1 MILTVTINPLLEQR
15 FTFTKVSPSIQN
27 RNGKVQLAAGG
38 KGINVN
44 RQLNILNVQN
54 IALTFAGGTYGKLFR
69 DSIKNDGIDFSLIN
83 THTETRI
90 CSVIINSAEKSISYY
105 FSENQTIT
113 KDETDK
119 FIAKMQKM
127 IQNCAIVIFSGSTPC
142 EEANKIFPTGI
153 EMANKYDKISICD
166 TYGSHLENCYSASPS
181 IVHNNVE
188 EVVNSLQIKLNDE
201 KDRLFF
207 LDSLYSKGIKQVYL
221 TDGDKNVYAS
231 NFDFH
236 YKVRVPNLKGVDST
250 GSGDAFVAGI
260 AYGWHNNLV
269 FDEQIK
275 FATALGAANAK
286 MFDVCNVPVDE
297 ARKFVE
303 LIELHPIGKKIKII
317 NDTPD

>member
-15 FTFTKVSPSIQN
+15 FTFTKVSSVVQN

-69 DSIKNDGIDFSLIN
+69 ESIKNEGIDFSLIH
-83 THTETRI
+83 THSDTRI

-105 FSENQTIT
+105 FSENQTIS
-113 KDETDK
+113 KDEIDK
-119 FIAKMQKM
+119 FIVKMQKM
-127 IQNCAIVIFSGSTPC
+127 IQNCAIVIFSGSSPC
-142 EEANKIFPTGI
+142 EEADKIFPAGI
-153 EMANKYDKISICD
+153 EMANKFDKISICD
-166 TYGSHLENCYSASPS
+166 TYGRHLDNCYSASPS

-188 EVVNSLQIKLNDE
+188 EVVNSLQINLNDE
-201 KDRLFF
+201 RDKLFF

-236 YKVRVPNLKGVDST
+236 YKVSVPNVKGVDST

-260 AYGWHNNLV
+260 AYGWNNNLV
-269 FDEQIK
+269 FNEQVK
-275 FATALGAANAK
+275 FATALGAANAQ
-286 MFDVCNVPVDE
+286 MFDVCNVPIDK
-297 ARKFVE
+297 ARKLVE
-303 LIELHPIGKKIKII
+303 SVEVHPIGKKIKTID
-317 NDTPD
+317 DTPD

>member
-15 FTFTKVSPSIQN
+15 FTFTKVSPLIQN
-27 RNGKVQLAAGG
+27 RNGNVQLAAGG

-44 RQLNILNVQN
+44 RQLNILNVHN

-69 DSIKNDGIDFSLIN
+69 ESIKNEGIDFSLIN

-90 CSVIINSAEKSISYY
+90 CSVIINSSEKSSSYY
-105 FSENQTIT
+105 FSKNQKIT
-113 KDETDK
+113 EEETDK
-119 FIAKMQKM
+119 FIVKMQKM
-127 IQNCAIVIFSGSTPC
+127 IQNCAIVIFSGSSPC
-142 EEANKIFPTGI
+142 EETDKIFPAGI
-153 EMANKYDKISICD
+153 KMANKYDKISICD
-166 TYGSHLENCYSASPS
+166 TYGRHLENCYSASPS

-188 EVVNSLQIKLNDE
+188 EVVNSLQLNLNDE
-201 KDRLFF
+201 KNRLFF

-221 TDGDKNVYAS
+221 TDGEKNVYAS

-236 YKVRVPNLKGVDST
+236 YKVRVPNIESVDST

-260 AYGWHNNLV
+260 AYGLQNNLV
-269 FDEQIK
+269 FNDQIK
-275 FATALGAANAK
+275 FATALGTANAQ

-303 LIELHPIGKKIKII
+303 YVEVHPIGKKIKLID
-317 NDTPD
+317 DTPD

>member
-15 FTFTKVSPSIQN
+15 FTFNYVSPVIQN
-27 RNGKVQLAAGG
+27 RNGNLQLAAGG

-54 IALTFAGGTYGKLFR
+54 IALTLAGGTYGKLFR
-69 DSIKNDGIDFSLIN
+69 DSIKNEGIDFSLIN
-83 THTETRI
+83 THTQTRI
-90 CSVIINSAEKSISYY
+90 CSVIIDSKEKSVSYY

-119 FIAKMQKM
+119 FILKMEKM
-127 IQNCAIVIFSGSTPC
+127 IQNCEMVIFSGSSPGK
-142 EEANKIFPTGI
+142 EADKIFPAGI
-153 EMANKYDKISICD
+153 EMANKNDKISICD
-166 TYGSHLENCYSASPS
+166 TYGRHLDNCYSASPR
-181 IVHNNVE
+181 IVHNNIE
-188 EVVNSLQIKLNDE
+188 EVVNSLQLNLNDE
-201 KDRLFF
+201 KDKLVF
-207 LDSLYSKGIKQVYL
+207 LDYLYNKGIKQVYL
-221 TDGDKNVYAS
+221 TDGDKKIYAS

-236 YKVRVPNLKGVDST
+236 YKVRVPNIKSVDST

-275 FATALGAANAK
+275 FATALGTTNAE

-303 LIELHPIGKKIKII
+303 SIDVHPIGKKIKII
-317 NDTPD
+317 DDTPN

>member
-15 FTFTKVSPSIQN
+15 FTFTKVSPVVQN
-27 RNGKVQLAAGG
+27 RKGKVQFAAGG
-38 KGINVN
+38 KGINVS
-44 RQLNILNVQN
+44 RQLNILNVKN

-69 DSIKNDGIDFSLIN
+69 ESIKNEGIDYSLIN

-90 CSVIINSAEKSISYY
+90 CSVIISTEEKSISYY

-113 KDETDK
+113 KNETDN
-119 FIAKMQKM
+119 FIGKMQKM
-127 IQNCAIVIFSGSTPC
+127 IQNCAIVIFSGSSPC
-142 EEANKIFPTGI
+142 KETDKIFPAGI
-153 EMANKYDKISICD
+153 EMANKYNKISICD
-166 TYGSHLENCYSASPS
+166 TYGHHLENCYSASPG
-181 IVHNNVE
+181 IVHNNIE
-188 EVVNSLQIKLNDE
+188 EVANYLQVKLIDE
-201 KDRLFF
+201 KDKLFF

-221 TDGDKNVYAS
+221 TDGDKSFYAS

-236 YKVRVPNLKGVDST
+236 YKIRVPNLKGVDST

-269 FDEQIK
+269 FTDQIK
-275 FATALGAANAK
+275 FATGLGTANAQ

-303 LIELHPIGKKIKII
+303 SVEVHPIGKKIKLID
-317 NDTPD
+317 DTPD

>member
-44 RQLNILNVQN
+44 RQLNILNVHN

-90 CSVIINSAEKSISYY
+90 CSVIINSAEKNISYY
-105 FSENQTIT
+105 FSENQKIT

-127 IQNCAIVIFSGSTPC
+127 IQNCAIVIFSGSSPC
-142 EEANKIFPTGI
+142 EEANNIFPEGI
-153 EMANKYDKISICD
+153 ELAKKYDKISICD

>member
-15 FTFTKVSPSIQN
+15 FTFNNVSPVIQN
-27 RNGKVQLAAGG
+27 RNGNLQLAAGG

-54 IALTFAGGTYGKLFR
+54 IALTFSGGTYGKLFR

-83 THTETRI
+83 THTQTRI
-90 CSVIINSAEKSISYY
+90 CSVIIDSKEKSVSYY

-119 FIAKMQKM
+119 FILKMEKM
-127 IQNCAIVIFSGSTPC
+127 IQNCEMVIFSGSSPGK
-142 EEANKIFPTGI
+142 EADKIFPAGI

-166 TYGSHLENCYSASPS
+166 TYGRHLDNCYSASPR
-181 IVHNNVE
+181 IVHNNIE
-188 EVVNSLQIKLNDE
+188 EVVNSLQLNLNDE
-201 KDRLFF
+201 KDKLVF
-207 LDSLYSKGIKQVYL
+207 LDYLYNKGIKQVYL
-221 TDGDKNVYAS
+221 TDGDKKVYAS

-236 YKVRVPNLKGVDST
+236 YKLSVPNIKSVDST

-269 FDEQIK
+269 FNEQIK
-275 FATALGAANAK
+275 FAAALGTANAE

-303 LIELHPIGKKIKII
+303 SIDVHPIGKKIKII
-317 NDTPD
+317 DDTPN

>member
-15 FTFTKVSPSIQN
+15 FTFTKVSSVVQN

-44 RQLNILNVQN
+44 RQLNILNVHN

-69 DSIKNDGIDFSLIN
+69 ESIKNEGIDFSLIH
-83 THTETRI
+83 THSDTRI

-105 FSENQTIT
+105 FSENQTIS
-113 KDETDK
+113 KDEIDK
-119 FIAKMQKM
+119 FIVKMQKM
-127 IQNCAIVIFSGSTPC
+127 IQNCAIVIFSGSSPC
-142 EEANKIFPTGI
+142 EEADKIFPAGI
-153 EMANKYDKISICD
+153 EMANKFDKISICD
-166 TYGSHLENCYSASPS
+166 TYGRHLDNCYSASPS

-188 EVVNSLQIKLNDE
+188 EVVNSLQINLNDE
-201 KDRLFF
+201 RDKLFF

-236 YKVRVPNLKGVDST
+236 YKVSVPNVKGVDST

-260 AYGWHNNLV
+260 AYGWNNNLV
-269 FDEQIK
+269 FNEQVK
-275 FATALGAANAK
+275 FATALGAANAQ
-286 MFDVCNVPVDE
+286 MFDVCNVPIDK
-297 ARKFVE
+297 ARKLVE
-303 LIELHPIGKKIKII
+303 SVEVHPIGKKIKTID
-317 NDTPD
+317 DTPD

>member
-15 FTFTKVSPSIQN
+15 FTFNKVSPTYQN
-27 RNGKVQLAAGG
+27 RNGKLRLAAGG

-44 RQLNILNVQN
+44 RQLNILNVHN
-54 IALTFAGGTYGKLFR
+54 IALTFVGGTYGKLFR
-69 DSIKNDGIDFSLIN
+69 ESIKNEGIDFSLIS

-90 CSVIINSAEKSISYY
+90 CSVIIDSAENSISYY
-105 FSENQTIT
+105 FNENQTIT

-119 FIAKMQKM
+119 FIVKMQKM
-127 IQNCAIVIFSGSTPC
+127 IQNCEMVIFSGSSPG
-142 EEANKIFPTGI
+142 EEADKIFPAGI

-166 TYGSHLENCYSASPS
+166 TYGSHLQNCYSASPR

-188 EVVNSLQIKLNDE
+188 EVVHSLQLNLNNE
-201 KDRLFF
+201 RDRLVF
-207 LDSLYSKGIKQVYL
+207 LDSLYRKGIKQVYL
-221 TDGDKNVYAS
+221 TDGNKNIYAS

-236 YKVRVPNLKGVDST
+236 YKVRVPNIKSVDST

-269 FDEQIK
+269 FNEQIK
-275 FATALGAANAK
+275 FAAALGTANIQS
-286 MFDVCNVPVDE
+286 FDVCNVQVDE

-303 LIELHPIGKKIKII
+303 SVELHPIGKKIKII
-317 NDTPD
+317 DDTPD

>member
-15 FTFTKVSPSIQN
+15 FTFNNVSHAIQN
-27 RNGKVQLAAGG
+27 RNGKLQLAAGG

-44 RQLNILNVQN
+44 RQLNIMNVHN
-54 IALTFAGGTYGKLFR
+54 IALTFTGGTCGKLFR
-69 DSIKNDGIDFSLIN
+69 ESIRNEGIDFSLIN
-83 THTETRI
+83 TRTETRI
-90 CSVIINSAEKSISYY
+90 CSIIIDSTEKSISYY

-119 FIAKMQKM
+119 FILKMEKM
-127 IQNCAIVIFSGSTPC
+127 IQNCAIVIFSGSSPS
-142 EEANKIFPTGI
+142 EEADKIFPAGI

-166 TYGSHLENCYSASPS
+166 TYGSHLENCYSAAPR

-188 EVVNSLQIKLNDE
+188 EVVNSLQLKLNDE
-201 KDRLFF
+201 RDRLVF

-221 TDGDKNVYAS
+221 TDGDKNIYAS

-236 YKVRVPNLKGVDST
+236 YKVRVPNIKSVDST

-269 FDEQIK
+269 FNEQIK
-275 FATALGAANAK
+275 FAAALGTANAQ
-286 MFDVCNVPVDE
+286 MFDVCNVPVDK

-303 LIELHPIGKKIKII
+303 LIEAHPIGKKIKII
-317 NDTPD
+317 DDTPD

>member
-15 FTFTKVSPSIQN
+15 FTFTKVSHVVQN
-27 RNGKVQLAAGG
+27 RNGKLQLAAGG

-44 RQLNILNVQN
+44 RQLNILNVHN
-54 IALTFAGGTYGKLFR
+54 IALSFAGGTYGKLFR
-69 DSIKNDGIDFSLIN
+69 EAIKNEGIDFSLIN
-83 THTETRI
+83 THSETRI

-127 IQNCAIVIFSGSTPC
+127 IQNCEIVIFSGSSPC
-142 EEANKIFPTGI
+142 KETDRIFPAGI

-188 EVVNSLQIKLNDE
+188 EAVNSLQINLNDE

-221 TDGDKNVYAS
+221 TDGDKNIYAS

-269 FDEQIK
+269 FNEQIK
-275 FATALGAANAK
+275 FATALGTVNAQ

-303 LIELHPIGKKIKII
+303 SVEVHPIGKKIKLID
-317 NDTPD
+317 DTPD

>member
-15 FTFTKVSPSIQN
+15 FTFNNVSHAIQN
-27 RNGKVQLAAGG
+27 RNGKLQLAAGG

-44 RQLNILNVQN
+44 RQLNIMNVHN
-54 IALTFAGGTYGKLFR
+54 IALTFTGGTCGKLFR
-69 DSIKNDGIDFSLIN
+69 ESIRNEGIDFSLIN
-83 THTETRI
+83 TRTETRI
-90 CSVIINSAEKSISYY
+90 CIVIIDSTEKSISYY

-119 FIAKMQKM
+119 FILKMEKM
-127 IQNCAIVIFSGSTPC
+127 IQNCAIVIFSGSSPS
-142 EEANKIFPTGI
+142 EEADKIFPAGI

-166 TYGSHLENCYSASPS
+166 TYGSHLENCYSAAPR

-188 EVVNSLQIKLNDE
+188 EVVNSLQLKLNDE
-201 KDRLFF
+201 RDRLVF

-221 TDGDKNVYAS
+221 TDGDKNIYAS

-236 YKVRVPNLKGVDST
+236 YKVRVPNIKSVDST

-269 FDEQIK
+269 FNEQIK
-275 FATALGAANAK
+275 FAAALGTANAQ
-286 MFDVCNVPVDE
+286 MFDVCNVPVDK

-303 LIELHPIGKKIKII
+303 LIEAHPIGKKIKII
-317 NDTPD
+317 DDTPD

>member
-15 FTFTKVSPSIQN
+15 FTFTKVSHVVQN
-27 RNGKVQLAAGG
+27 RNGKLQLAAAG

-44 RQLNILNVQN
+44 RQLNILNVHN
-54 IALTFAGGTYGKLFR
+54 IALSFAGGTYGKLFR
-69 DSIKNDGIDFSLIN
+69 EAIKNEGIDFSLIN
-83 THTETRI
+83 THSETRI

-127 IQNCAIVIFSGSTPC
+127 IQNCEIVIFSGSSPC
-142 EEANKIFPTGI
+142 KETDRIFPAGI

-188 EVVNSLQIKLNDE
+188 EAVNSLQINLNDE
-201 KDRLFF
+201 KERLFF

-221 TDGDKNVYAS
+221 TDGDKNIYAS

-269 FDEQIK
+269 FNEQIK
-275 FATALGAANAK
+275 FATALGTVNAQ

-303 LIELHPIGKKIKII
+303 SVEVHPIGKKIKLID
-317 NDTPD
+317 DTPD

>member
-15 FTFTKVSPSIQN
+15 FTFTKVSPVIQN
-27 RNGKVQLAAGG
+27 RSGKLQLVAGG

-44 RQLNILNVQN
+44 RQLNILNVHN

-69 DSIKNDGIDFSLIN
+69 ESIKDEGIDFSLID
-83 THTETRI
+83 THTDTRI
-90 CSVIINSAEKSISYY
+90 CSVIINSAEKIISYY

-113 KDETDK
+113 KDETNK
-119 FIAKMQKM
+119 FIVKMQKM
-127 IQNCAIVIFSGSTPC
+127 IQNCAIVIFAGSSPC
-142 EEANKIFPTGI
+142 QETDKIFPAGI

-166 TYGSHLENCYSASPS
+166 TYGSHLEKCYSASPS

-188 EVVNSLQIKLNDE
+188 EVINSLIINLNDE
-201 KDRLFF
+201 KDRLLL

-221 TDGDKNVYAS
+221 TDGDKNIYAS

-275 FATALGAANAK
+275 FATSLGTVNAQ

-303 LIELHPIGKKIKII
+303 LVEVHPIGKKIKLID
-317 NDTPD
+317 DTPD

>member
-15 FTFTKVSPSIQN
+15 FTFTKVSPLIQN
-27 RNGKVQLAAGG
+27 RNGKLKLAAGG

-44 RQLNILNVQN
+44 RQLNILNVHN

-69 DSIKNDGIDFSLIN
+69 ESIKNEGIGFSLIN

-90 CSVIINSAEKSISYY
+90 CSVIINSSEKSISYY

-113 KDETDK
+113 EDETEK

-127 IQNCAIVIFSGSTPC
+127 IQNCEMVIFSGSSPSKETDR
-142 EEANKIFPTGI
+142 IFPAGI

-166 TYGSHLENCYSASPS
+166 TYGSHLDNCYSASPS

-188 EVVNSLQIKLNDE
+188 EVINSLQINLNDE

-236 YKVRVPNLKGVDST
+236 YKVRVPNIKGVDST

-275 FATALGAANAK
+275 FATALGTANAQ
-286 MFDVCNVPVDE
+286 MFDVCNVPIDE
-297 ARKFVE
+297 ARKFTELVE
-303 LIELHPIGKKIKII
+303 VHPIGKKIKLID
-317 NDTPD
+317 DTPD

>member
-15 FTFTKVSPSIQN
+15 FTFNKVSPVVQN

-69 DSIKNDGIDFSLIN
+69 ESIKNEGIDFSLIN
-83 THTETRI
+83 THSETRI

-105 FSENQTIT
+105 FSENQTIS
-113 KDETDK
+113 KDEIDK
-119 FIAKMQKM
+119 FIVKMQKM
-127 IQNCAIVIFSGSTPC
+127 IQNCAIVIFSGSSPC
-142 EEANKIFPTGI
+142 EEADKIFPAGI

-166 TYGSHLENCYSASPS
+166 TYGRHLESCYSASPS

-188 EVVNSLQIKLNDE
+188 EVVNSLQINLNDE
-201 KDRLFF
+201 GEKLYF

-221 TDGDKNVYAS
+221 TDGDKNIYAS

-236 YKVRVPNLKGVDST
+236 YKVRVLNLEGVDST

-275 FATALGAANAK
+275 FATALGGANAQ
-286 MFDVCNVPVDE
+286 MFDVCNVPIDE

-303 LIELHPIGKKIKII
+303 SVKVHPIGKKIKTID
-317 NDTPD
+317 DTPD

>member
-15 FTFTKVSPSIQN
+15 FTFTKVSHVVQN
-27 RNGKVQLAAGG
+27 RNGKLQLAAAG

-44 RQLNILNVQN
+44 RQLNILNVHN
-54 IALTFAGGTYGKLFR
+54 IALSFAGGTYGKLFR
-69 DSIKNDGIDFSLIN
+69 EAIKNEGIDFSLIN
-83 THTETRI
+83 THSETRI

-127 IQNCAIVIFSGSTPC
+127 IQNCEIVIFSGSSPC
-142 EEANKIFPTGI
+142 KETDRIFPAGI

-188 EVVNSLQIKLNDE
+188 EAVNSLQINLNDE

-221 TDGDKNVYAS
+221 TDGDKNIYAS

-269 FDEQIK
+269 FNEQIK
-275 FATALGAANAK
+275 FATALGTVNAQ

-303 LIELHPIGKKIKII
+303 SVEVHPIGKKIKLID
-317 NDTPD
+317 DTPD

>member
-15 FTFTKVSPSIQN
+15 FTFNKVSPTYQN
-27 RNGKVQLAAGG
+27 RNGKLRLAAGG

-44 RQLNILNVQN
+44 RQLNILNVHN
-54 IALTFAGGTYGKLFR
+54 IALTFVGGTYGKLFR
-69 DSIKNDGIDFSLIN
+69 ESIKNEGIDFSLIS

-90 CSVIINSAEKSISYY
+90 CSVIIDSAENSISYY
-105 FSENQTIT
+105 FNENQTIT
-113 KDETDK
+113 KDETYK
-119 FIAKMQKM
+119 FIVKMQKM
-127 IQNCAIVIFSGSTPC
+127 IQNCEMVIFSGSSPG
-142 EEANKIFPTGI
+142 EEADKIFPAGI

-166 TYGSHLENCYSASPS
+166 TYGSHLQNCYSASPR

-188 EVVNSLQIKLNDE
+188 EVVHSLQLNLNNE
-201 KDRLFF
+201 RDRLVF

-221 TDGDKNVYAS
+221 TDGDKNIYAS

-236 YKVRVPNLKGVDST
+236 YKVRVPNIKSVDST

-269 FDEQIK
+269 FNEQIK
-275 FATALGAANAK
+275 FAAALGTANIQS
-286 MFDVCNVPVDE
+286 FDVCNVQVDE

-303 LIELHPIGKKIKII
+303 SVELHPIGKKIKII
-317 NDTPD
+317 DDTPD

>member
-15 FTFTKVSPSIQN
+15 FTFTKVSPKIQN
-27 RNGKVQLAAGG
+27 RNGKLQHAAGG

-44 RQLNILNVQN
+44 RQLNILNVHN

-69 DSIKNDGIDFSLIN
+69 ESIKNEGIDFSLIN

-90 CSVIINSAEKSISYY
+90 CSVIINSTEKSISYY
-105 FSENQTIT
+105 FGENQIIT

-127 IQNCAIVIFSGSTPC
+127 IQNCAIVVFSGSSPC
-142 EEANKIFPTGI
+142 KEADKIFPAGI

-181 IVHNNVE
+181 IVHNNIE
-188 EVVNSLQIKLNDE
+188 EVVNSLQIKLNKE
-201 KDRLFF
+201 KDRLLF

-221 TDGDKNVYAS
+221 TDGDRNVYAS

-236 YKVRVPNLKGVDST
+236 YKVRVPNIKCVDST

-275 FATALGAANAK
+275 YATALGTVNAQ

-297 ARKFVE
+297 ASKFVE
-303 LIELHPIGKKIKII
+303 FVELHPIGKKIKII
-317 NDTPD
+317 DDTPD